1 MHGTQKIGKFWQR
14 IPNVQQRE
22 FCKTCRT
29 TETMEH
35 ILVHCQ
41 AAPRRIIWNLAEEL
55 WPHTRH
61 PWPEISL
68 GIILGCGTITLPP
81 DNNEN
86 DPTGREDPTQRTQ
99 KRGAKRL
106 LQILISEAAH
116 LIWVLRCERV
126 IRVNEDEDGEVRER
140 IHTNE
145 EVQTRWLKIIN
156 ARLIEDKI
164 IATRVKQDEKS
175 LQRLKETWEPTLL
188 RTADLPHNWAHTR
201 EVLVGRSG
209 KTSENAASANTSDVA
224 SGVGKSRGHSTRVAR
239 RQRKSERLKA
249 CWHTGVETQDDN
261 HIWVHIAPL
270 IY

>member
-1 MHGTQKIGKFWQR
+1 MERLPHHPRPTTTANLQTTREAIHNYSGLLKTNETIWSRMRQHSLRTRIKQFLYKAMHGTQKVGKFWQR

-86 DPTGREDPTQRTQ
+86 DPTGREDPTQRTR

-126 IRVNEDEDGEVRER
+126 IRVNEDEDGEVREH

-145 EVQTRWLKIIN
+145 EIQTRWLKIIN

-164 IATRVKQDEKS
+164 IATRVKRDEKS

-201 EVLVGRSG
+201 EVLVGRR
-209 KTSENAASANTSDVA
+209 T
-224 SGVGKSRGHSTRVAR
+224 
-239 RQRKSERLKA
+239 
-249 CWHTGVETQDDN
+249 
-261 HIWVHIAPL
+261 
-270 IY
+270 